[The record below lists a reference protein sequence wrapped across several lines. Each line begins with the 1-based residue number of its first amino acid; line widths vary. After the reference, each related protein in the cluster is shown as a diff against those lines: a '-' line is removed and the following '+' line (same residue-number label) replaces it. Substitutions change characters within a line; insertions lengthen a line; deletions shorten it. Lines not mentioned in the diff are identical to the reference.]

1 MAGPDP
7 VIELRGVSKR
17 FAGAAAVSEVSFAV
31 PRGQFAALLGA
42 SGSGKTTTLK
52 TINRLIEPDAGE
64 VCILGRPAH
73 DEPPHELRRRIG
85 YVFQASGLF
94 PHLSVGENIAVTP
107 SLKGWP
113 REEMAARAAELLD
126 LVGLPRAFADR
137 SPAGLSGGERQ
148 RVALARALAAR
159 PEVVLMDE
167 PFGALDPLTRD
178 TLGTAY
184 RRLHRDLG
192 LTTLMVTHDV
202 MEAVLLADRLLVM
215 EKGRLIADGT
225 PRELSAADADP
236 RVQALMASPRRQA
249 ERVREAIGG

>member
-1 MAGPDP
+1 LVEA
-7 VIELRGVSKR
+7 VIELEGVSKR
-17 FAGAAAVSEVSFAV
+17 FAGAASAAVSDVSFAV

-52 TINRLIEPDAGE
+52 TINRLVEPDAGE
-64 VCILGRPAH
+64 VRVLGRQAGA
-73 DEPPHELRRRIG
+73 EAPHALRRRIG

-107 SLKGWP
+107 SLLGWQAP
-113 REEMAARAAELLD
+113 DIAARVAELLD
-126 LVGLPRAFADR
+126 LVGLPRAFAGR
-137 SPAGLSGGERQ
+137 APAGLSGGERQ

-159 PEVVLMDE
+159 PEIVLMDE

-178 TLGTAY
+178 ALGTAY
-184 RRLHRDLG
+184 RRLHEALG

-215 EKGRLIADGT
+215 DAGRLIADGAA
-225 PRELSAADADP
+225 RELGGPGADP
-236 RVQALMASPRRQA
+236 RVRALMATPRRQA